1 MSDAVRASAVANLD
15 QHDPLRQREVGLG
28 ERPLEARQQ
37 QRVQPSDQVADA
49 VAREVGLRVVIL
61 LGHWQPGR

>member
-1 MSDAVRASAVANLD
+1 MSDAVRARPSRTWISTIHCVN
-15 QHDPLRQREVGLG
+15 VKSGLG

-61 LGHWQPGR
+61 LGHWQPGL